1 MRPDIVCEPVS
12 RNDVIL
18 GLVALVLVVFSL
30 LVSLV
35 APRRWPDFP
44 GNRLGAFT
52 AVALLLVVA
61 MLAAVEIFG
70 EGHASAEGEAAHV
83 EDAGHE
89 EEAAE
94 DGETDGDTGAGTGG
108 DAARGAE
115 VYAEAGC
122 GGCHVLEA
130 AGTTSTVGPN
140 LDDARPTFEQAV
152 AQITNGGGAM
162 PAFRDRLSEEDI
174 RAVATYVVE
183 STQ

>member
-1 MRPDIVCEPVS
+1 MS

-89 EEAAE
+89 AE

-122 GGCHVLEA
+122 GDCHVLEA

-140 LDDARPTFEQAV
+140 LDDARPTFEEAV
-152 AQITNGGGAM
+152 EQIADGGGGM
-162 PAFRDRLSEEDI
+162 PAFRDQLSEDDI
-174 RAVATYVVE
+174 RAVAAYVVE